1 MKRLI
6 AVAVLSLIGCGSA
19 HAATE
24 DGGFQ
29 TAMDLYQKCA
39 ALKSSD
45 TYYQEQAYCIGYIA
59 GAWDSAKV
67 IISDIGVTC
76 RYSGYS
82 LGQIQMIFVKSV
94 REHPE
99 NAHKSASRYIQDL
112 ITPTCD
118 WSVLKQ
124 TDSKSPVD
132 PELIY

>member
-6 AVAVLSLIGCGSA
+6 AVAVLSLAACGAA
-19 HAATE
+19 HAETE
-24 DGGFQ
+24 DGGFN
-29 TAMDLYQKCA
+29 TAMELYQACVEPE
-39 ALKSSD
+39 SSS
-45 TYYQEQAYCIGYIA
+45 TYYQSQAYCMGYIA
-59 GAWDSAKV
+59 GAWDSARV
-67 IISDIGVTC
+67 IVSDLGIECRRVT
-76 RYSGYS
+76 YT
-82 LGQIQMIFVKSV
+82 LGQIKMIFVKSI

-118 WSVLKQ
+118 WSALKQ